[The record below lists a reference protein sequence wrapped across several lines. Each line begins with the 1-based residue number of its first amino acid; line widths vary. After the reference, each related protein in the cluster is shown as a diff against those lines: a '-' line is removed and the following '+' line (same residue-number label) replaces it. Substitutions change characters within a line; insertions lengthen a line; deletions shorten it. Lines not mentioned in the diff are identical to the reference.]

1 MLLIKR
7 LGDMLSALK
16 RPDVRELK
24 EILSALDCTP
34 ELIAPYV
41 SEPDRLPYGRNV
53 LFRSDEVEAIVV
65 HLPARSET
73 YIHDHGC
80 SAGCALVVEGV
91 MLNTVYNADER
102 GEAAYA
108 AHFHVREGQ
117 TLLAPKGQIHQ
128 MSNPGARRTVSLHLY
143 APPLSGAKTYARAD
157 QYVLDYVI

>member
-7 LGDMLSALK
+7 LSDMLSALK

-24 EILSALDCTP
+24 VILSALDCTP

-41 SEPDRLPYGRNV
+41 SEPEGLPYGRNV

-80 SAGCALVVEGV
+80 SAGCSLVVEGI
-91 MLNTVYNADER
+91 MLNTIYKADER
-102 GEAAYA
+102 GEAVYA
-108 AHFHVREGQ
+108 AQFRVKEGQ
-117 TLLAPKGQIHQ
+117 TLPAPKGQIHQ

-143 APPLSGAKTYARAD
+143 SPPLSGAKTYTRAE